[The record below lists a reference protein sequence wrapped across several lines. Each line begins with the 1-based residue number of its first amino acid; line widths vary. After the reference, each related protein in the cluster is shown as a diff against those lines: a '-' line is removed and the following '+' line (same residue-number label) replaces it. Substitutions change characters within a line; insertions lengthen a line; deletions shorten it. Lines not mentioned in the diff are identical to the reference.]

1 MELSLL
7 CVRALAVFAKD
18 HSRDL
23 LSSPASIKAVLWA
36 INCGPHELEMQRL
49 SARVLALMLRHS
61 TDADHVFRKQAVDS
75 LFNNGSTIS
84 LVHSNDPEIRELCV
98 LSLFYASQ
106 SEACRSLIA
115 TSGVLILVGID
126 HMMGHALISFVY
138 ITAIDNVACG
148 IEGFGG
154 FERVELF
161 RQHPQLI
168 INRFLQTVTLN
179 DEQLLQRTSK
189 AIYSLSCSH
198 DNVHLMAYHDV
209 LPLLKALWQQRYP
222 DLQDDTVLSA
232 ISVHSDH
239 PTNQY
244 LLATMYNLS
253 TYPATQAKFVSDGFI
268 ELLVTMFQV
277 AQTDKNLCPLACY
290 AAFHMACGSTSSSR
304 LVESG
309 CAKILCCIHDPN
321 DTSFSLDLQMRC
333 AMSIRNLIC
342 VVANQQALVDAGCI
356 KALVYLADK
365 ASEALG
371 TRTPIT
377 NKGISFKEV
386 NKVNISPEELARQK
400 EANIQ
405 MGIAVRKNAA
415 AALRCLTF
423 NRHLRNDLEPAGA
436 LLVLLEDLTREM
448 DEHEERFDIDYTLL
462 SELEAESWQN
472 GSRGRQQEGRAPFI
486 ASAPLNLEYLESNTN
501 TNHPPKSVEQDGHY
515 LSADNVVV
523 QDTMLEKCIVQ
534 IELED
539 RLVGESNRSLDSSYG
554 SSANNSAQSSSNS
567 QGTVTEAPDP
577 LEEMFLEDTLM
588 SLTKFRHEDGG
599 SKTSE
604 QILLRRPC
612 QALAIQDAINP
623 ISKEQLTIL
632 SDVLDGTSSG
642 PSTMRS
648 VGTPKSPKSANTRNP
663 TSGSSDGF
671 SENDEIIFGGDGNR
685 GSERIAAWNPVIPS
699 GVQRFG
705 QQHDNNDN
713 DDNNRAI
720 SPFSP
725 DGSSHGSSR
734 ATTTTP
740 NGKRVFFPTP
750 IVTNAPLPELK
761 SGTSNMAPTSR
772 TTSQTGRRNSSVD
785 SLPPLT
791 DSNSIGSSIQSPSLH
806 SSSTATST
814 SKKSHFNRKE
824 KKFNELCE
832 LINST
837 QKAKK
842 WDSETVLEQYK
853 KIQSL

>member
-7 CVRALAVFAKD
+7 CVRALAVFAQE

-36 INCGPHELEMQRL
+36 INCGPNELEMQRL

-61 TDADHVFRKQAVDS
+61 TDTDHVFRRQAVDS
-75 LFNNGSTIS
+75 MFNSDNINSLAHST
-84 LVHSNDPEIRELCV
+84 DPEIRELCV
-98 LSLFYASQ
+98 LSLYYASQ

-115 TSGVLILVGID
+115 TSGVLILVGSD
-126 HMMGHALISFVY
+126 QMMQHPLISYVY

-161 RQHPQLI
+161 RQQPQII
-168 INRFLQTVTLN
+168 INRFLLTVALN
-179 DEQLLQRTSK
+179 DEELLQRTSK

-198 DNVHLMAYHDV
+198 DNVHLMAYHEV
-209 LPLLKALWQQRYP
+209 LPLLTALWNQRYP
-222 DLQDDTVLSA
+222 DYQDDTPISEISA
-232 ISVHSDH
+232 HSDH
-239 PTNQY
+239 PTDQY

-253 TYPATQAKFVSDGFI
+253 TYPATQAKFVSDGFM
-268 ELLVTMFQV
+268 ELLVNMFRV
-277 AQTDKNLCPLACY
+277 AKTDKNLSPLACY
-290 AAFHMACGSTSSSR
+290 AAYHMSCGSTSSSR

-309 CAKILCCIHDPN
+309 CAKILCYIHDPR

-356 KALVYLADK
+356 KALVNLADK

-371 TRTPIT
+371 TRPPVV

-386 NKVNISPEELARQK
+386 AKVNISPEEIARQK
-400 EANIQ
+400 EANKQ

-423 NRHLRNDLEPAGA
+423 NRDLRNDLEPAGA

-472 GSRGRQQEGRAPFI
+472 GSRGRQKEGRAPAI
-486 ASAPLNLEYLESNTN
+486 APAPLNLDYLESNTN
-501 TNHPPKSVEQDGHY
+501 TNHTKPREGDQQH
-515 LSADNVVV
+515 LSADIVVV
-523 QDTMLEKCIVQ
+523 QDTMLEKYIVQ

-539 RLVGESNRSLDSSYG
+539 RLIGDSNRSADSSAGNSAHNSSQSQGSGG
-554 SSANNSAQSSSNS
+554 SSVGTGSS
-567 QGTVTEAPDP
+567 EAPDP
-577 LEEMFLEDTLM
+577 LEEMFLEDTLT

-599 SKTSE
+599 TNTSE
-604 QILLRRPC
+604 QILLRKPC
-612 QALAIQDAINP
+612 QVLAIQDAINP

-632 SDVLDGTSSG
+632 SDVLDGMTSG
-642 PSTMRS
+642 PTTMRS
-648 VGTPKSPKSANTRNP
+648 VGTPKSQPTSNPRNP
-663 TSGSSDGF
+663 TGSDGF
-671 SENDEIIFGGDGNR
+671 SENDEIIFGGDGNK
-685 GSERIAAWNPVIPS
+685 GSERIAAWNPVIPT
-699 GVQRFG
+699 GVQSYA
-705 QQHDNNDN
+705 HDITED
-713 DDNNRAI
+713 NRAI

-725 DGSSHGSSR
+725 DGSTSGSSR
-734 ATTTTP
+734 VSTTTP

-750 IVTNAPLPELK
+750 IVTNNALPELK
-761 SGTSNMAPTSR
+761 NVVPTARSM
-772 TTSQTGRRNSSVD
+772 SHTGRRNSSVD

-791 DSNSIGSSIQSPSLH
+791 DSNSINGSIQSPSLH
-806 SSSTATST
+806 SSSTTTSA
-814 SKKSHFNRKE
+814 SKRSHFNRKE